1 MNPSYSPGAPVIPVC
16 PSSRSQSGLART
28 RALRMKPDS
37 PPDCQGF
44 SLAPRRVGLGE
55 GERSV
60 GKTEVTECKMNSW
73 LVAFL
78 LLGTSPSAAQAQLQ
92 LLPVPEPKQV
102 FGGDARTIT
111 LTWHNASQTTFGQ
124 ELSARLSQASSA
136 TTVPLGTA
144 PWRYLEILPGQ
155 TVIESATLNFPAVHA
170 ETRFVI
176 QWLAGANR
184 VVGTSELRVYPTNL
198 LKELKALAG
207 EEPLGV
213 LDPQNQLKPL
223 LKAAAVEFSD
233 LEDARVEDYRGKL
246 AIAGPFQ
253 NKTQMR
259 NGLLTQLQALAKR
272 GVGVVWLLPP
282 QEQKDRR
289 GERLRP
295 SFYTVPEG
303 KGAVVVAQASLTASL
318 SESPPAQ
325 LILTQLARLALHP
338 EAPRLSDPT
347 P

>member
-1 MNPSYSPGAPVIPVC
+1 MNL
-16 PSSRSQSGLART
+16 SSRSQSGLAQT

-37 PPDCQGF
+37 PPDW
-44 SLAPRRVGLGE
+44 ARIRPRPKASGPGR
-55 GERSV
+55 GERPV

-73 LVAFL
+73 LVAVL

-111 LTWHNASQTTFGQ
+111 LTWNNASQTTFGQ
-124 ELSARLSQASSA
+124 ELSARLYQASSA
-136 TTVPLGTA
+136 TTVPLGTT

-176 QWLAGANR
+176 QWLAGANQ
-184 VVGTSELRVYPTNL
+184 VVGTSEVRVYPTNL
-198 LKELKALAG
+198 LMELKALAG

-325 LILTQLARLALHP
+325 LNLTQLARLALHP
-338 EAPRLSDPT
+338 EAPPMSDPT